1 MGFAVGI
8 DLGTT
13 NSVVAAVRDGVATPL
28 ADPQGFRL
36 IPSVVSFPPG
46 GAVLVGRGALAR
58 RVDDPRD
65 TVYSVK
71 RLIGRPWGTPE
82 VQNVR
87 GTFPF
92 DLREA
97 PGGGVGVAVHGT
109 TYTLPEISAFV
120 LRHCKAV
127 AEAALGVPVHRAV
140 VTVPAN
146 FNDLQRSATKT
157 AAGLAGFE
165 VLRILNEPTAAALA
179 HGPSGKSR
187 ERIAIYDFGGGT
199 FDITILEIA
208 EGVLE
213 VLATAGDTRLGGDD
227 IDAAVAE
234 RMADDLFKK
243 QKVDARADARI
254 FDRLRVMAEKLKR
267 ELSTRSDAEAT
278 GSDLST
284 DRGPLSRWSFRM
296 TRDEL
301 EQTSLRIVDRTFMVC
316 REALEAAKLEL
327 AGVDRVVLVGGST
340 RMPLVA
346 RRVEQSF
353 GIRPVARIHPELIV
367 ALGASI
373 QASLLDD
380 EQPLTVPTIGVESL
394 EVEPHEIEVVALPPP
409 RPPRP
414 KPPAA
419 PSSRAARAEEAPATR
434 TEAPVAPRVQEPPAP
449 RRPPPAPAPPAAVA
463 PVLIDVTP
471 LSLNVETAG
480 GFCSLLIEANT
491 PIPCECTRTFTTGN
505 DGQSTVCV
513 RVAQGPSDRFADN
526 TCLGEV
532 ELSGIEPAP
541 RGTAQIAVTF
551 EIDADGIMNV
561 CARDIKSGRQKAAR
575 VQIVGTPA
583 DAKAFEAM
591 HARQAAHELADLS
604 AQPSR

>member
-1 MGFAVGI
+1 MRYTAKMSFAVGI

-13 NSVVAAVRDGVATPL
+13 NSVVAVVRDGIAAPL

-36 IPSVVSFPPG
+36 IPSVVSFQSTG
-46 GAVLVGRGALAR
+46 SVLVGRAALER
-58 RVDDPRD
+58 RGDDPLN
-65 TVYSVK
+65 TVYSIK
-71 RLIGRPWGTPE
+71 RLIGRPWSAAE

-87 GTFPF
+87 ATFPF

-97 PGGGVGVAVHGT
+97 PGGGVGVAVHGN

-120 LRHCKAV
+120 LRQCKAV
-127 AEAALGVPVHRAV
+127 AEAALGAPVHRAV

-157 AAGLAGFE
+157 AASLAGLE

-213 VLATAGDTRLGGDD
+213 VLATAGDTQLGGDD

-243 QKVDARADARI
+243 LKFDAHGEPRI
-254 FDRLRVMAEKLKR
+254 LDRLRVMAEKLKR
-267 ELSTRSDAEAT
+267 ELSTRSEAEVSDAGPNA
-278 GSDLST
+278 
-284 DRGPLSRWSFRM
+284 DRGPLARWSFRM
-296 TRDEL
+296 TRQEL
-301 EQTSLRIVDRTFMVC
+301 EQTSVGIVERTFSVC
-316 REALEAAKLEL
+316 RQALDAAKLQL
-327 AGVDRVVLVGGST
+327 VGVDRIVLVGGST

-353 GIRPVARIHPELIV
+353 GKRPVARIHPELIV

-373 QASLLDD
+373 QASLLDA
-380 EQPLTVPTIGVESL
+380 EQPLTIPAIDADSL
-394 EVEPHEIEVVALPPP
+394 EVDPQDIDLIALPPP
-409 RPPRP
+409 VPHRP
-414 KPPAA
+414 KPPPA
-419 PSSRAARAEEAPATR
+419 PSSRTPRAAEPSPPRGAPG
-434 TEAPVAPRVQEPPAP
+434 APPPPREVAPM
-449 RRPPPAPAPPAAVA
+449 
-463 PVLIDVTP
+463 LIDVTP

-491 PIPCECTRTFTTGN
+491 PIPCESTRTFTTGN

-513 RVAQGPSDRFADN
+513 RVAQGPSARFAEN

-561 CARDIKSGRQKAAR
+561 CARDVKSGRQKAAR

-583 DAKAFEAM
+583 DAKAVEAM
-591 HARQAAHELADLS
+591 RARQAAHPLAALS
-604 AQPSR
+604 ALPANPPR